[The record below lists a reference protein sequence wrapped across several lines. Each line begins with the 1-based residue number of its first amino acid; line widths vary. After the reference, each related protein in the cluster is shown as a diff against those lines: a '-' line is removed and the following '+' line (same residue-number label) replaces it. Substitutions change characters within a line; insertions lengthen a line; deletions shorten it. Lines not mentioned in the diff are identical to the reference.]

1 MNKSYWGLWALLL
14 AALVLF
20 AALSVKSD
28 GLRLGN
34 VQLKTA
40 TFARDVAGL
49 FSGADAAADSLD
61 ADGRLPNGR
70 HPKGWRAPM
79 DTTAKTILFI
89 GDSML
94 EGLGPRL
101 AAYCDVSGHT
111 LIEVIWYSSSTLC
124 WGETARLSELIGKYH
139 PNYIMVCLG
148 AKPNQAHIALA
159 KLEQQGKL
167 KAVVTQNI
175 DGLHQAAGSKRVY
188 ELHGSVLRNYCMKC
202 HKFYDISAITDSTG
216 IPKCTCG
223 GIIKPDVVLYEEG
236 LDDKTVQ
243 GAVRAIA
250 KADVL
255 IIGGTSLAVYPAA
268 GFLNY
273 FSGRKIVLLN
283 KSATAYDAKAD
294 IVIRDPIGQVLGSVV

>member
-124 WGETARLSELIGKYH
+124 WGETARLTELIKEHH
-139 PNYIMVCLG
+139 PDYIFVCLG
-148 AKPNQAHIALA
+148 ANELYVPDIKSARKPFLKKMLAEIGDIPYVWIGPPNWDKDTGINDMLAENLA
-159 KLEQQGKL
+159 KGCFYLSANDEFERSRDGAHPTRESAHKWMDR
-167 KAVVTQNI
+167 VVKWI
-175 DGLHQAAGSKRVY
+175 GESGAHPFR
-188 ELHGSVLRNYCMKC
+188 
-202 HKFYDISAITDSTG
+202 
-216 IPKCTCG
+216 
-223 GIIKPDVVLYEEG
+223 
-236 LDDKTVQ
+236 LDDP
-243 GAVRAIA
+243 GPGISRASRI
-250 KADVL
+250 V
-255 IIGGTSLAVYPAA
+255 VYQPP
-268 GFLNY
+268 
-273 FSGRKIVLLN
+273 K
-283 KSATAYDAKAD
+283 
-294 IVIRDPIGQVLGSVV
+294 